1 MPSRYFIQDNKM
13 TEKKPPFDKSFV
25 LQTTLRNMKKDID
38 FSSRK
43 TFDRYKDFNDTQNT
57 EDGIKRQEIFE
68 TLDVLNKMHKLLDD
82 FQDNNQHLF
91 DK

>member
-1 MPSRYFIQDNKM
+1 MDNS
-13 TEKKPPFDKSFV
+13 KPPFDKGFV

-43 TFDRYKDFNDTQNT
+43 TFDRFKDFSD
-57 EDGIKRQEIFE
+57 ESIPAHVEKRTEIFE

-82 FQDNNQHLF
+82 FQAHNTNLF
-91 DK
+91 YKRD